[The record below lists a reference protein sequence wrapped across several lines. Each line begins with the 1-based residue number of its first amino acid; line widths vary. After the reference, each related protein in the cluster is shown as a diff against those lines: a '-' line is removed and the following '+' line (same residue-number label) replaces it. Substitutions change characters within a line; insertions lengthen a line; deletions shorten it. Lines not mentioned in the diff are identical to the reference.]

1 MVSTGDVS
9 EIRLDRLPPEAIPVV
24 REGGGSSTGFLLSLP
39 ATLLI
44 LVVIVFPFAYVAG
57 MSLFNE
63 ATGAFVGTTN
73 FRRVLSS
80 TDFLPS
86 VWVSLIWTIANLI
99 IQTVCGLALALFLNQ
114 RFYGRDAA
122 RTLFLIPFVVPTA
135 VVALMFAW
143 MVNSTFGVINHLI
156 LTSGM
161 SDTPLNFLGDP
172 RYALPTV
179 ILINCWRWIPLVAL
193 IIFSILQG
201 IPRSEYEA
209 ARVEG
214 AGRWATFRFITY
226 PYLGRSMTA
235 IGLLGTLLT
244 FNIFDLIWLLTA
256 GGPVNR
262 TRSLPVLIYEF
273 AFGRQDLGAAAAA
286 SVLMFLILLVFTLLY
301 FQRRDFKGE

>member
-1 MVSTGDVS
+1 MASTSDTS
-9 EIRLDRLPPEAIPVV
+9 EIRLERLPPEAIPIV
-24 REGGGSSTGFLLSLP
+24 RDSGGSSTGVLLSLP

-63 ATGAFVGTTN
+63 ATGTFVGTTN

-86 VWVSLIWTIANLI
+86 VWVSLIWTISNLV

-114 RFYGRDAA
+114 RFRGRDAA
-122 RTLFLIPFVVPTA
+122 RTLFLVPFVVPTA
-135 VVALMFAW
+135 VVALMFSW
-143 MVNSTFGVINHLI
+143 MVNSSFGVINYLI
-156 LTSGM
+156 VTSGM
-161 SDTPLNFLGDP
+161 SDM
-172 RYALPTV
+172 
-179 ILINCWRWIPLVAL
+179 AL

-256 GGPVNR
+256 GGPVGR

-286 SVLMFLILLVFTLLY
+286 SVLMFLMLLVFTLLY
-301 FQRRDFKGE
+301 FQRRDFKME